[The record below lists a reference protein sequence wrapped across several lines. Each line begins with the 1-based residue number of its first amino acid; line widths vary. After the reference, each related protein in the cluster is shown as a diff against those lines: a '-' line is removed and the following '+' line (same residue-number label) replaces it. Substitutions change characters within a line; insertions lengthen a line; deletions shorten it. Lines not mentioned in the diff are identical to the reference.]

1 MSMRVQ
7 RLDPDTAGRIAAGE
21 VIERPTSVVKEL
33 LDNALDAGSSRI
45 DIVLQNG
52 GRRLIQVT
60 DNGCGMAADEAVL
73 ALNRFTTSK
82 IRQLDDLTR
91 LTTLG
96 FRGEALPSIAAMAEV
111 EIVTRPATL
120 QEGVVVHSRGEPAPQ
135 ARPIGSPVGTRV
147 RVQRLFAHTP
157 VRLNA
162 LKSVAREVQLMH
174 ELVAHYALAHP
185 HVTFQLQHDGR
196 RLLFTP
202 ASADVKQRLTV
213 LFNRELA
220 THMLAVDWQSIDLAV
235 AGAVSAPLVH
245 RGTRQ
250 RQYFW
255 VNGRPIRSGLI
266 SAAVGR
272 AYGMRLPPGRHP
284 LVALGITLPPQFLD
298 VNVHPRKQ
306 EVGFVHERAVFA
318 AVQEAVD
325 RALQRVDMDALPW
338 EAEPAADWPD
348 WPMAGSLSAESGIPY
363 GGASPEASGQ
373 LWRPMGQVG
382 NTFVVAGGSGGL
394 ILFDQ
399 HAAHE
404 SLLYARL
411 IAAADAAHELE
422 EPFTLTLPAAQRR
435 WLAAMQPILSEMGI
449 QLEPFGPDTHIVR
462 SIPASLAPQLR
473 AGTFLDALS
482 EARQRL
488 TPQSS
493 PEEARDQLGAA
504 FACRSAIR
512 AGDALRAE
520 QMQTLVD
527 AIGQHRMPYTCPH
540 GRPTYVMLSLSDL
553 ERRFLRLFPLDTSAG
568 DC

>member
-1 MSMRVQ
+1 MSLRVQ
-7 RLDPDTAGRIAAGE
+7 RLDPDTASRIAAGE
-21 VIERPTSVVKEL
+21 VIERPASVVKEL
-33 LDNALDAGSSRI
+33 IDNALDAGSSRI

-60 DNGCGMAADEAVL
+60 DDGCGMTADEAVL

-82 IRQLDDLTR
+82 IRRLDDLTR

-96 FRGEALPSIAAMAEV
+96 FRGEALPSIATMAEV
-111 EIVTRPATL
+111 EIVTRPAAL
-120 QEGVVVHSRGEPAPQ
+120 QEGVVVQSRSELEPQ
-135 ARPIGSPVGTRV
+135 ARPIGSPIGTRV
-147 RVQRLFAHTP
+147 RVQRLFAQTP

-162 LKSVAREVQLMH
+162 LKSVSREVQLMH

-202 ASADVKQRLTV
+202 ASADAKQRLSV

-220 THMLAVDWQSIDLAV
+220 AHMLPVDWQSIDLAV
-235 AGAVSAPLVH
+235 AGAVSAPVVH

-284 LVALGITLPPQFLD
+284 LVALGITAPPQFLD
-298 VNVHPRKQ
+298 VNIHPRKQ
-306 EVGFVHERAVFA
+306 EVSFVHERAVFA

-325 RALQRVDMDALPW
+325 LALQRVDGDALPW
-338 EAEPAADWPD
+338 ESEQAADWSG
-348 WPMAGSLSAESGIPY
+348 WPMASSLSAESGIPY
-363 GGASPEASGQ
+363 GDVSMGTSSQ

-382 NTFVVAGGSGGL
+382 NTFVVAGGPEGL
-394 ILFDQ
+394 VLFDQ

-404 SLLYARL
+404 SLLYDRL
-411 IAAADAAHELE
+411 ITSADAAHELE
-422 EPFTLTLPAAQRR
+422 EPFTLTLPAEQRR
-435 WLAAMQPILSEMGI
+435 WFALIQPILCEMGI
-449 QLEPFGPDTHIVR
+449 QLESFGPDTLIVR
-462 SIPASLAPQLR
+462 SVPESLVQPLQ

-493 PEEARDQLGAA
+493 PEEMRDQLGAA

-512 AGDALRAE
+512 AGDPLRE
-520 QMQTLVD
+520 DQIQTLVD